1 MAPDRYQRSKS
12 QPARRIGHGDLTRA
26 QSVAP
31 TSSRTAARWLVEVKP
46 EPREERLPS
55 IRSPATPTSSSTA
68 LVLWQGSTNVTTLP
82 AEHGSRSRRTP
93 TPSPRRAQPFP
104 WMGRQPTPSPT
115 FSKRYHRGTPNDQFW
130 ARRQISATPTPGQRS
145 QHRAPSSNP
154 DLRQQR
160 APSST
165 STRLTTPGASFSGGD
180 GGDGG
185 GGSSSGTAIEVDE
198 EVEDDSDSGDDSPT
212 PTARRSSDTRAEARS
227 PRTAPPG
234 VQLVISASVRLAWD
248 CTSTNRIRD
257 TYAIPI
263 NVRVSLPQNADLSHA
278 RDNVESLVRH
288 GAIERELSL
297 KLRTL
302 VGRAFD
308 NART

>member
-1 MAPDRYQRSKS
+1 MAPDRCQRSKS

-55 IRSPATPTSSSTA
+55 KGPPATPTSSSTA
-68 LVLWQGSTNVTTLP
+68 LVLWQGPTNVTTP
-82 AEHGSRSRRTP
+82 SAEQGSRSCRTP
-93 TPSPRRAQPFP
+93 TPSPRRAQLFP

-115 FSKRYHRGTPNDQFW
+115 FSKRYHRGMPNNQSW
-130 ARRQISATPTPGQRS
+130 TRHQISATPTPGQHS
-145 QHRAPSSNP
+145 QHRAPSSTP
-154 DLRQQR
+154 DARQQR
-160 APSST
+160 APSSS
-165 STRLTTPGASFSGGD
+165 STRLTTPGASFLGGD
-180 GGDGG
+180 GGDG

-212 PTARRSSDTRAEARS
+212 PTAHRSRDTRAEARS
-227 PRTAPPG
+227 SRTAPPG